1 MILSDESGKM
11 FPWMSNEPLNSH
23 PADTIE
29 PDDNKSEEPIESP
42 KIDIETTND
51 ALKVIKSN
59 SVFFNKPTQEDCVKQ
74 DVDFLFL
81 VLGANQSKLT
91 NIFLN
96 GLVEFWKQ
104 FNVKYKFDVV
114 YFNLQ
119 QEIDESILNI
129 VEYVPWFYYKNSDD
143 DLKVNLYL

>member
-1 MILSDESGKM
+1 M
-11 FPWMSNEPLNSH
+11 
-23 PADTIE
+23 
-29 PDDNKSEEPIESP
+29 
-42 KIDIETTND
+42 
-51 ALKVIKSN
+51 
-59 SVFFNKPTQEDCVKQ
+59 
-74 DVDFLFL
+74 
-81 VLGANQSKLT
+81 LGANQSKLT